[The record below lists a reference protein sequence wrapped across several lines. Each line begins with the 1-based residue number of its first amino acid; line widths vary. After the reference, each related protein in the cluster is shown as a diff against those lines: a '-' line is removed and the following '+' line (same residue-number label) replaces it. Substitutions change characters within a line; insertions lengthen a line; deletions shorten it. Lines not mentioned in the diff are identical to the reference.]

1 MYYIVGIL
9 LLLGILIFIHE
20 FGHFYI
26 AKLCGMKVQ
35 TFSIGMGHKIFKFV
49 RGETEYVLS
58 WIPFGG
64 YVKILGQDPRE
75 EIAPEEQHR
84 SFSKMPIW
92 KRFAVVIAG
101 PLANFILAF
110 FVFWALFAKGFPS
123 PSAVVHFVHPGSP
136 AQIAGIQ
143 AGDKVVHIKAGDS
156 EAEVRELQDVQ
167 RFLRLASATSVTLD
181 VERDGTRQQITA
193 EAVAGKLIDP
203 MTGLDRESLTI
214 PGIEF
219 QSYPPLYTAAK
230 DSELSKLIADPFFVI
245 ESLEV
250 SGVKKDEVYSSYEVE
265 KAFAKAIAEKTKIKI
280 TSRSITLEAESKV
293 SEPQTVEFE
302 VAENTDFKKFG
313 FIPAH
318 LLVTQVLESS
328 AAATLGL
335 QKGDILQELN
345 GTAMWTFAQFRSK
358 LQEFASSGGSLNL
371 KWLRE
376 GKPMEGV
383 FVPQHVDHENPITQL
398 KEKKFQLGAMFV
410 GFSEASFEKVKAK
423 GIADGIRLAWDKTIA
438 MSGSIV
444 ESFSLLISGQV
455 SMKAMGGPVMIGKI
469 AGDSLKLGM
478 DYFLKMLAFIS
489 LNLAIMNL
497 IPLPVLDG
505 GHILLFCIEGI
516 TRRPMPVKFIEIWAT
531 TGFFLL
537 ISLALFVTFND
548 IAKLNILSPLLSMF
562 K

>member
-20 FGHFYI
+20 FGHFYV

-35 TFSIGMGHKIFKFV
+35 TFSIGMGHKIFRFV

-136 AQIAGIQ
+136 AQVAGVQ
-143 AGDKVVHIKAGDS
+143 AGDKVLHVKANDS
-156 EAEVRELQDVQ
+156 DTEVRELQDLQ
-167 RFLRLASATSVTLD
+167 RFLRIHDAPSVVLD
-181 VERDGTRQQITA
+181 IDRDGIRQQLT
-193 EAVAGKLIDP
+193 VASVRGKLVDP
-203 MTGLDRESLTI
+203 MTGLDREALTL
-214 PGIEF
+214 PGVEF
-219 QSYPPLYTAAK
+219 QSYPPLYTALK
-230 DSELSKLIADPFFVI
+230 DSALGKVVQAPFFVI
-245 ESLEV
+245 DSVEYEGELIE
-250 SGVKKDEVYSSYEVE
+250 EINSSYEVE
-265 KAFAKAIAEKTKIKI
+265 KAFAKSLAEQKPLKL
-280 TSRSITLEAESKV
+280 SVRSISLEAESQV
-293 SEPQTVEFE
+293 AEPQIIEITPESS
-302 VAENTDFKKFG
+302 TDFNKFG
-313 FIPAH
+313 FVPAH
-318 LLVTQVLESS
+318 LLITQVLEGS

-335 QKGDILQELN
+335 QKGDILKELN
-345 GTAMWTFAQFRSK
+345 GKTMWTFSQFRNQ
-358 LQEFASSGGSLNL
+358 LQESSSSGGSLNL
-371 KWLRE
+371 KWLRD
-376 GKPMEGV
+376 GKSMEGV
-383 FVPQHVDHENPITQL
+383 FIPQHVDHENPVTQL

-423 GIADGIRLAWDKTIA
+423 GFFDGMSLAWDKTVA

-444 ESFSLLISGQV
+444 ESFWLLISGKV

-469 AGDSLKLGM
+469 AGDSLKLGA

-505 GHILLFCIEGI
+505 GHILLFAIEGI
-516 TRRPMPVKFIEIWAT
+516 IRRPMPVKFIEIWAT
-531 TGFFLL
+531 TGFFML

-548 IAKLNILSPLLSMF
+548 IAKLNILAPLLNLF

>member
-20 FGHFYI
+20 FGHFYV

-35 TFSIGMGHKIFKFV
+35 TFSIGMGHKIFRFV

-75 EIAPEEQHR
+75 EVAPEEQHR

-101 PLANFILAF
+101 PAANFILAF

-123 PSAVVHFVHPGSP
+123 PSATIHFVHPGSP
-136 AQIAGIQ
+136 AQVAGIQ
-143 AGDKVVHIKAGDS
+143 AGDKILHIKVGDK
-156 EAEVRELQDVQ
+156 EAEVRELQDLQ
-167 RFLRLASATSVTLD
+167 RFLRTHTATSAVLD
-181 VERDGTRQQITA
+181 IDRDGIRQQITVDA
-193 EAVAGKLIDP
+193 IQGKLTDP
-203 MTGLDRESLTI
+203 MTGLDRESLTM

-219 QSYPPLYTAAK
+219 QSYPPIYTAAK
-230 DSELSKLIADPFFVI
+230 GSELEKLIPDPFFVI
-245 ESLEV
+245 DSLEF
-250 SGVKKDEVYSSYEVE
+250 GETKKPELSSSYEVQ
-265 KAFAKAIAEKTKIKI
+265 KAFAAALAEKQTLKLSVRAI
-280 TSRSITLEAESKV
+280 SLEADSKI
-293 SEPQTVEFE
+293 SEPRTVELS
-302 VAENTDFKKFG
+302 AENLSFSEFG

-318 LLVTQVLESS
+318 LLITQVLEGS
-328 AAATLGL
+328 AAYTLGL
-335 QKGDILQELN
+335 QKGDLIQELN
-345 GTAMWTFAQFRSK
+345 GTPMWTFSQFRNQ
-358 LQEFASSGGSLNL
+358 LQEFAAKDENL
-371 KWLRE
+371 TLRWLRD
-376 GKPMEGV
+376 GKTMQGV
-383 FVPQHVDHENPITQL
+383 FIPQHIDRENPVTQL

-423 GIADGIRLAWDKTIA
+423 GFLDGISLAWDKTIA

-444 ESFSLLISGQV
+444 ESFSLLITGKV

-505 GHILLFCIEGI
+505 GHILLFMIEGI
-516 TRRPMPVKFIEIWAT
+516 TRRPMPMKFVEIWAT
-531 TGFFLL
+531 SGFFLL

-548 IAKLNILSPLLSMF
+548 IVKLNVFAPIIGLF